1 MLLKDLNWT
10 SRLGMSSCTV
20 REPMTL
26 QAEHL
31 GIRFYPYPLVYAIGG
46 HAKPSQRRERVEETQ
61 TAPLY
66 ILRESENDLKWPKK
80 FSKRKISGVQIS
92 SSNYLGWCGSPLS
105 NRGAGLWE
113 SWQKSRVRWKLEF
126 CGQVLDVEN
135 QCHLALWWMEVMMS
149 LGLLT
154 VPHVQGADSVAARK
168 FSFDWI
174 FKVLVYLAKLFLWQQ
189 DGSNVVPCVVATL
202 YIFVGWWHWGGWRP
216 CKPMHTERTCAPKNL
231 GMGPELSDVLPGRD
245 QVLWR
250 WGTVFST
257 VFARRPK
264 SILTGE
270 YIVEVC
276 GESGIPGSFT
286 LDDYAWQ
293 SRVFVAIYCNFLLPI
308 LDMSII
314 IKNTR
319 SVALEGQSVKSKFHL
334 SLMISQIRLTNCRL
348 PAAASQVWR
357 TKFRVQGPQRLSR
370 LTENYK
376 VRFCK
381 LSKCRVT

>member
-1 MLLKDLNWT
+1 MLLKDLKWT

-149 LGLLT
+149 LFSEGLLT

-231 GMGPELSDVLPGRD
+231 GMGPRVERCFTWAWPG
-245 QVLWR
+245 
-250 WGTVFST
+250 
-257 VFARRPK
+257 
-264 SILTGE
+264 
-270 YIVEVC
+270 
-276 GESGIPGSFT
+276 T
-286 LDDYAWQ
+286 LAV
-293 SRVFVAIYCNFLLPI
+293 RYCI
-308 LDMSII
+308 LDCI
-314 IKNTR
+314 
-319 SVALEGQSVKSKFHL
+319 
-334 SLMISQIRLTNCRL
+334 C
-348 PAAASQVWR
+348 PAAQVDSDRGVYSWSVWWVWYTRFVYSRRLCLTVSCLCSNLLQLLASHLGHV
-357 TKFRVQGPQRLSR
+357 
-370 LTENYK
+370 NHH
-376 VRFCK
+376 
-381 LSKCRVT
+381 